1 MIKENYIKRLERE
14 KQDALAALTAT
25 NLKLAEI
32 QSYLLSAKFSGVDS
46 DYVHVRTDILP
57 KITEARLQTVIF

>member
-1 MIKENYIKRLERE
+1 MAKENYIARLQRE
-14 KQDALAALTAT
+14 NQDLAAALFAT

-32 QSYLLSAKFSGVDS
+32 QAYLLSAKFSGADS

-57 KITEARLQTVIF
+57 KIAETRLQTLVF